1 MRIESPMGAGER
13 QKLRIGDIRARKA
26 GPKLAMIAAYDAQTA
41 RLAESAGIDLILV
54 GDSLG
59 MVVLGYES
67 TVPVTLADIL
77 HHCRAVRRGA
87 PATHVVA
94 DLPFLT
100 YQISDS
106 QAIANAGRLIK
117 DGGADA
123 VKLEGGRTMAPR
135 VRAIVDAG
143 IPVMGHIGMTPQ
155 SAALA
160 EGFRVRGRDL
170 QTARDI
176 IADAE
181 AIAEAGAYALVIE
194 LVPAELAALITKR
207 VTIPTIGIG
216 AGPACDG
223 QVLVAADLLGMDERF
238 TPRFVKRYATLG
250 QDITRAFAT
259 YIDDVR
265 TGAFPATEHQFTLS
279 PTVLD
284 ALEAELGV
292 VDSERAPR

>member
-1 MRIESPMGAGER
+1 MGAGER
-13 QKLRIGDIRARKA
+13 QKLRIGDIQARKA

-41 RLAESAGIDLILV
+41 RLAESAGMDLILV

-67 TVPVTLADIL
+67 TIPVTLTDII

-100 YQISDS
+100 YQISDA
-106 QAIANAGRLIK
+106 QAIASAGRLIK

-123 VKLEGGRTMAPR
+123 VKLEGGRMMAPR

-170 QTARDI
+170 QTAREI

-238 TPRFVKRYATLG
+238 SPRFVKRYATLG
-250 QDITRAFAT
+250 QDITRAFAA
-259 YIDDVR
+259 YINDVR
-265 TGAFPATEHQFTLS
+265 AGAFPAAEHQFTLS
-279 PTVLD
+279 PSVLE

-292 VDSERAPR
+292 VHSERAPR

>member
-1 MRIESPMGAGER
+1 
-13 QKLRIGDIRARKA
+13 
-26 GPKLAMIAAYDAQTA
+26 
-41 RLAESAGIDLILV
+41 
-54 GDSLG
+54 

-67 TVPVTLADIL
+67 TVPVTLSDIL

-87 PATHVVA
+87 PATHVVD

-100 YQISDS
+100 YHLNDA
-106 QAIANAGRLIK
+106 QAIASAGRLIK
-117 DGGADA
+117 EGAADS
-123 VKLEGGRTMAPR
+123 VKLEGGRTMASR
-135 VRAIVDAG
+135 VRAIIEAG

-170 QTARDI
+170 QTAREI

-194 LVPAELAALITKR
+194 LVPAELAALITQR
-207 VTIPTIGIG
+207 VPIPTIGIG

-223 QVLVAADLLGMDERF
+223 QVLVAADLLGMDDRF

-250 QDITRAFAT
+250 QDMTRAFAT

-265 TGAFPATEHQFTLS
+265 SGAFPAEEHQFTL
-279 PTVLD
+279 PPAVLSE
-284 ALEAELGV
+284 LEADLRVAGDEQ
-292 VDSERAPR
+292 APG

>member
-1 MRIESPMGAGER
+1 MGAGER
-13 QKLRIGDIRARKA
+13 QRLRTGDIRARKA

-41 RLAESAGIDLILV
+41 RLAESAGMDLILV

-67 TVPVTLADIL
+67 TVPVTLADII

-100 YQISDS
+100 YQISDA
-106 QAIANAGRLIK
+106 QAIASAGRLIK
-117 DGGADA
+117 EGGADS

-170 QTARDI
+170 QTALDI

-181 AIAEAGAYALVIE
+181 AIADAGAYALVIE

-259 YIDDVR
+259 YIEDVR

-279 PTVLD
+279 PAVLD

-292 VDSERAPR
+292 VDGESAPR

>member
-1 MRIESPMGAGER
+1 
-13 QKLRIGDIRARKA
+13 
-26 GPKLAMIAAYDAQTA
+26 MIAAYDAQTA
-41 RLAESAGIDLILV
+41 RLAESAGMDLILV

-67 TVPVTLADIL
+67 TVPVTLADII

-100 YQISDS
+100 YQISDA
-106 QAIANAGRLIK
+106 QAIASAGRLIK
-117 DGGADA
+117 EGGADS

-170 QTARDI
+170 QTALDI

-181 AIAEAGAYALVIE
+181 AIADAGAYALVIE

-259 YIDDVR
+259 YIEDVR

-279 PTVLD
+279 PAVLD

-292 VDSERAPR
+292 VDGESAPR

>member
-1 MRIESPMGAGER
+1 MGAEER

-41 RLAESAGIDLILV
+41 RLAESAGMDLILV

-67 TVPVTLADIL
+67 TVPVTLTDII

-100 YQISDS
+100 YQISDA
-106 QAIANAGRLIK
+106 QAITSAGRLIK

-194 LVPAELAALITKR
+194 LVPAELAELITKR

-250 QDITRAFAT
+250 QDITRAFAA

-265 TGAFPATEHQFTLS
+265 TGAFPAAEHKFTLS
-279 PTVLD
+279 PAVLD

-292 VDSERAPR
+292 VDSERMPR

>member
-1 MRIESPMGAGER
+1 MGAAER
-13 QKLRIGDIRARKA
+13 QKLRISDIRARKA

-41 RLAESAGIDLILV
+41 RLAEVAGIDLILV

-67 TVPVTLADIL
+67 TVPVTLSDIL

-100 YQISDS
+100 YHVSDA
-106 QAIANAGRLIK
+106 QAIASAGRLIK
-117 DGGADA
+117 EGAADA
-123 VKLEGGRTMAPR
+123 VKLEGGRTMASR

-143 IPVMGHIGMTPQ
+143 MPVMGHIGMTPQ

-170 QTARDI
+170 QTAREI

-194 LVPAELAALITKR
+194 LVPAELAALITER
-207 VTIPTIGIG
+207 VPIPTIGIG

-223 QVLVAADLLGMDERF
+223 QVLVAADLLGMDDRF

-250 QDITRAFAT
+250 QDITRAFTT
-259 YIDDVR
+259 YIDEVR
-265 TGAFPATEHQFTLS
+265 SGSFPAEEHQFTLS
-279 PTVLD
+279 PAVLRE
-284 ALEAELGV
+284 LEADLRVADDGQA
-292 VDSERAPR
+292 SG

>member
-1 MRIESPMGAGER
+1 MGAAER

-41 RLAESAGIDLILV
+41 RLAEVAGMDLILV

-67 TVPVTLADIL
+67 TVPVTLSDIL

-100 YQISDS
+100 YHVSDA
-106 QAIANAGRLIK
+106 QAIANAGRLVK
-117 DGGADA
+117 EGAADA

-135 VRAIVDAG
+135 VRAIVEAG

-181 AIAEAGAYALVIE
+181 AIAEAGVYALVIE
-194 LVPAELAALITKR
+194 LVPAELAALITQR
-207 VTIPTIGIG
+207 VPIPTIGIG

-223 QVLVAADLLGMDERF
+223 QVLVAADLLGMDDRF
-238 TPRFVKRYATLG
+238 TPRFVKRFATLG
-250 QDITRAFAT
+250 QEISRAFTA

-265 TGAFPATEHQFTLS
+265 SGAFPAEEHQFRLPPAVLS
-279 PTVLD
+279 E
-284 ALEAELGV
+284 LEAELGV
-292 VDSERAPR
+292 ADDGQAPG

>member
-1 MRIESPMGAGER
+1 MGSAER

-41 RLAESAGIDLILV
+41 RIAEAVGMDLILV

-67 TVPVTLADIL
+67 TVPVTLSDIL

-100 YQISDS
+100 YHVSDA

-117 DGGADA
+117 EGAADA
-123 VKLEGGRTMAPR
+123 VKLEGGRTMASR

-170 QTARDI
+170 QTAREI

-194 LVPAELAALITKR
+194 LVPAELAALITQR
-207 VTIPTIGIG
+207 VPIPTIGIG

-223 QVLVAADLLGMDERF
+223 QVLVAADLLGMDDRF
-238 TPRFVKRYATLG
+238 TPRFVKRYATFG
-250 QDITRAFAT
+250 QDMTRAFAT

-265 TGAFPATEHQFTLS
+265 SGVFPAEEHQFTL
-279 PTVLD
+279 PPAVLSE
-284 ALEAELGV
+284 LEAELGV
-292 VDSERAPR
+292 ADDG

>member
-1 MRIESPMGAGER
+1 MGAVER
-13 QKLRIGDIRARKA
+13 QKLRIGDIRARKT
-26 GPKLAMIAAYDAQTA
+26 GPKLAMIAAYDVQTA
-41 RLAESAGIDLILV
+41 RLAESAGMDLILV

-67 TVPVTLADIL
+67 TVPVTLADII

-100 YQISDS
+100 YQISDA

-259 YIDDVR
+259 YVDDVR